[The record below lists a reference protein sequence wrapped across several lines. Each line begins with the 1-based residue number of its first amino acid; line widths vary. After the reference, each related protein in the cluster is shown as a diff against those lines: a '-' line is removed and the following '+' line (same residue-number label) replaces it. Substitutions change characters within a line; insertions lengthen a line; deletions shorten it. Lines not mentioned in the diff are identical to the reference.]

1 MATTRA
7 LLVIVAAMAGNA
19 DGQTLSAPSKVCTKM
34 KDVFSMPKRTE
45 IHGRPRA
52 LPNLGGCTEIRLEAM
67 RLGWEEMEELVAQG
81 LETNPSLV
89 KLILEDNEIGS
100 KGAALLAGALA
111 RNTVLRHLDLSHN
124 HKAKIT
130 NEGAIALAEMLK
142 VNAALTEL
150 DLAWNYIKVDGGT
163 AIADALRINKVLE
176 VLTMDHNPLHAAQDA
191 LREVGNFDHHARWT
205 RRDGV
210 LNDEL

>member
-1 MATTRA
+1 MTMWRSA
-7 LLVIVAAMAGNA
+7 LLITATVCTAC
-19 DGQTLSAPSKVCTKM
+19 GQTLSPPSKVCTQM
-34 KDVFSMPKRTE
+34 KDVFLMPKRTE

-81 LETNPSLV
+81 LEKNPLLE

-111 RNTVLRHLDLSHN
+111 KNTVLRHLDLSHN

-130 NEGAIALAEMLK
+130 NEGAAALAEMLK
-142 VNAALTEL
+142 VNTALTEL

-163 AIADALRINKVLE
+163 ALADALRVNSVLE

-205 RRDGV
+205 RRDGA